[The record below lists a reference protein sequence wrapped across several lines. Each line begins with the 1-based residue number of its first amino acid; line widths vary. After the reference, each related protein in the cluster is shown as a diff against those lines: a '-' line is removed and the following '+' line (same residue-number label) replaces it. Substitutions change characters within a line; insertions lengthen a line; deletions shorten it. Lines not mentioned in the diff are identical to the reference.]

1 MTDAASPP
9 PLPSLAARCLDALE
23 SRDETLATA
32 ESLTAG
38 LISATLAA
46 ERGASSVLRGG
57 VAAYATEVKV
67 LVLGVDDGVVQKH
80 GVISSECAVAMA
92 KAARSRF
99 EATWGVSATGVAGP
113 DRQEDR
119 PVGTVYVAVAGPP
132 GVRAEELSLVGSR
145 KAIRDG
151 SVAAALSLLLAAL
164 DASSDAGRTASDRA
178 EG

>member
-1 MTDAASPP
+1 MSDSSSQPSLA
-9 PLPSLAARCLDALE
+9 SLAARCLAALE
-23 SRDETLATA
+23 SREATLATA

-46 ERGASSVLRGG
+46 ERGASTVLLGG
-57 VAAYATEVKV
+57 VAAYATEAKV
-67 LVLGVDDGVVQKH
+67 SVLGVANAVVQKH

-92 KAARSRF
+92 TAARHRF

-119 PVGTVYVAVAGPP
+119 PVGTVHVAVAGPL
-132 GVRAEELSLVGSR
+132 GVRAEELSLSGSR
-145 KAIRDG
+145 QAIREG
-151 SVAAALSLLLAAL
+151 SVDAALALLLAAL
-164 DASSDAGRTASDRA
+164 DAGRTASDRS